1 MYFRLNIA
9 EQQQDMFFA
18 PGMIGFASRLTP
30 KLEKMCFY
38 YYYSGKL
45 KKKIKMFSK
54 TILETIWK
62 IQFWTF
68 FRKLLEITFRK
79 NFFSNSIW
87 HNTCSTMPQL
97 KLYINFKNTCSIS
110 KFRKKTEMQKKG
122 KNAYPIWK
130 YMQKRTKCIF
140 NFQKSINPKRKHIF
154 LEFVCFYIIKFITCA
169 YFCNFNLKIKAKKKL

>member
-110 KFRKKTEMQKKG
+110 KFRKKKQKCK
-122 KNAYPIWK
+122 
-130 YMQKRTKCIF
+130 KRQKCIS
-140 NFQKSINPKRKHIF
+140 NLKIYAKKNKMHFQFSKKHKSKKKAHF